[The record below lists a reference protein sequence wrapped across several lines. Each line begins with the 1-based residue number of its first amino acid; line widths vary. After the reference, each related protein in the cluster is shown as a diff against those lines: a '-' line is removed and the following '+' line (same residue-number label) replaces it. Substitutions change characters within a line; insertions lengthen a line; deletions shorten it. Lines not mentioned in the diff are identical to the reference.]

1 VPDRA
6 PSGAG
11 DGQDGV
17 DRRRGRPPAVGPSPR
32 AGAAAR
38 GARTWASASFSL
50 KW

>member
-17 DRRRGRPPAVGPSPR
+17 DRRRGQR
-32 AGAAAR
+32 
-38 GARTWASASFSL
+38 L
-50 KW
+50 K

>member
-17 DRRRGRPPAVGPSPR
+17 DRRRGRPLRRR
-32 AGAAAR
+32 AISARRCR
-38 GARTWASASFSL
+38 GARCAYLSEHL
-50 KW
+50 L